1 MYILHFSAG
10 ILKIGHTRKH
20 PEDRA
25 AEWGL
30 QLLAYARA
38 DDSAEAERRIHEQLG
53 EYRQGKYELFE
64 MSFIRALDV
73 LERVVGSATIL
84 RFP

>member
-1 MYILHFSAG
+1 VYVLLFSAG

-38 DDSAEAERRIHEQLG
+38 ENSADAERRIHEHLAHF
-53 EYRQGKYELFE
+53 RQGKYELFE
-64 MSFIRALDV
+64 MSFIRAV
-73 LERVVGSATIL
+73 EALEEIVGKPTII
-84 RFP
+84 RRP